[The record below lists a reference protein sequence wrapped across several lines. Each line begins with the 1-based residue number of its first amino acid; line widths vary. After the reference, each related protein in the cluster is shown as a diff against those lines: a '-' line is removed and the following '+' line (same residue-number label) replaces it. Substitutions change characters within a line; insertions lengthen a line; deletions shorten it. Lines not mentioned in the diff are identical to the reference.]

1 MACFLPNAVHL
12 MQFSLFH
19 VCCGWFD
26 VVEHLR
32 RDVQENEE
40 SDNSYI
46 LRCTG
51 NGIVL
56 LNRENAWGTVA
67 LIVSARPWPP
77 YWYTIGIDAGG
88 RTGCRHGRT

>member
-1 MACFLPNAVHL
+1 MSGFWDLWSDRIRMACFLPNAVHL
-12 MQFSLFH
+12 MQFLLFH
-19 VCCGWFD
+19 ICCGWFD

-32 RDVQENEE
+32 TDVQEKEE

-56 LNRENAWGTVA
+56 LKPRKC
-67 LIVSARPWPP
+67 
-77 YWYTIGIDAGG
+77 IG
-88 RTGCRHGRT
+88 HGAYR